1 MNNTD
6 RIKSLE
12 IRLKELPI
20 AEQWYSSTTLDNG
33 VTLLTEPY
41 VDRLIRCNIWHI
53 KGRDQDL
60 LIDTGLGVCSLRE
73 AARDLLETRIIA
85 VATHTHY
92 DHIGSHHEFDV
103 RAVHEAEVE
112 LMSMPEPAPL
122 FLSEFGEQANYIIE
136 AGYTPDEDL
145 IKALPYA
152 GFEPRNHQTQAAP
165 ATWILQDG
173 DVIDLGNRAFEVLH
187 LPGHTPGSIGLWE
200 AGTGILFSG
209 DAIYDGPLLANLPD
223 ANINDYIDTMERLI
237 SLPVSIVH
245 GGHERSFDHSRLLE
259 IAKKYLESWRNGS
272 TQ

>member
-6 RIKSLE
+6 RIKSPE

-272 TQ
+272 T